1 MRSSRCS
8 DLSTCIV
15 GRGTDVARRRTERL
29 IVTRVQGGAD
39 AADGSTWVAN
49 RRPDELIVE
58 EPMSIQLDGTLVS
71 TTMRTPGHDYEL
83 AVGFCLTDGLLAGHP
98 VVGVRYCAD
107 GSAVDSEF
115 NIVTVETGGR
125 APTPTPR
132 LGNVSSSCGW
142 CGSEQLDDL
151 CARLEPLERAV
162 SVDLDVIGSI
172 ADRVREGQGLFA
184 ATGSVHAAAAFDAGG
199 KVLVTREDVGRHN
212 AVDKVIGAIVLGS
225 VAGATVP
232 ATGLGLFVS
241 GRASIEMVQKAW
253 AAGFSTLVAV
263 SAPTALAVDAA
274 RRANLVL
281 AGFVRGRDFNVY
293 APERL

>member
-1 MRSSRCS
+1 M
-8 DLSTCIV
+8 
-15 GRGTDVARRRTERL
+15 ARRRTERM
-29 IVTRVQGGAD
+29 IVTRVE
-39 AADGSTWVAN
+39 GSDDDSTRVVN

-125 APTPTPR
+125 APAPTPR

-151 CARLEPLERAV
+151 CARLDPLAPGAA
-162 SVDLDVIGSI
+162 VDLDVIGSI
-172 ADRVREGQGLFA
+172 ADRVLHGQGLFA
-184 ATGSVHAAAAFDAGG
+184 ATGSVHAAAAFDASGN
-199 KVLVTREDVGRHN
+199 VLVTREDVGRHN
-212 AVDKVIGAIVLGS
+212 AVDKVIGAITLGS
-225 VAGATVP
+225 VSGATVP

-281 AGFVRGRDFNVY
+281 AGFVRGTDFNVY

>member
-1 MRSSRCS
+1 MCG
-8 DLSTCIV
+8 IV
-15 GRGTDVARRRTERL
+15 SRRRSERM
-29 IVTRVQGGAD
+29 IVSRVTGTGD
-39 AADGSTWVAN
+39 DKVVA

-71 TTMRTPGHDYEL
+71 STMRTPGHDYEL
-83 AVGFCLTDGLLAGHP
+83 AVGFCLTEGLLAGAP
-98 VVGVRYCAD
+98 VIGVRYCAD

-115 NIVTVETGGR
+115 NVVTVETGGR
-125 APTPTPR
+125 APEPTPR

-151 CARLEPLERAV
+151 CTRLTPLPDGGAI
-162 SVDLDVIGSI
+162 DLDVIGAISDTVL
-172 ADRVREGQGLFA
+172 AGQGLFSS
-184 ATGSVHAAAAFDAGG
+184 TGSVHAAAAFDSSG
-199 KVLVTREDVGRHN
+199 KVLITREDVGRHN
-212 AVDKVIGAIVLGS
+212 AVDKVIGALALGQLDLP
-225 VAGATVP
+225 ALP
-232 ATGLGLFVS
+232 ATGTGLFVS

-281 AGFVRGRDFNVY
+281 AGFMRDGGFNVY
-293 APERL
+293 APERLP